1 MLALIIKQLIH
12 FNKTN
17 FSSTIN
23 QDENHF
29 LMVKEDPP
37 YVILRH
43 TSILILLSIF
53 KTKNIENKHIV

>member
-29 LMVKEDPP
+29 LMVKEVQDPP

-43 TSILILLSIF
+43 FHSDPAEHL
-53 KTKNIENKHIV
+53 